1 MVPVVPVVPEDEI
14 PLRRARDGARP
25 MTPPSRPGSG
35 PSLLQKTDL
44 IKRKLGLSGNVPA
57 VATTAAQQLG
67 VDATAKTTAAVI
79 NECYQQILSAEAIPQ
94 PGEGAPRQL
103 ASTSPRL
110 RRDRGVS
117 RESEAPEVS
126 LGGHTLTLERIQIR
140 RDSSSSPASEA
151 ISAQMR
157 YLQASEKS
165 ISEDL
170 ESSLESPPA
179 SSAPKTGL
187 DAEQSRF
194 MYMLRV

>member
-1 MVPVVPVVPEDEI
+1 M
-14 PLRRARDGARP
+14 
-25 MTPPSRPGSG
+25 
-35 PSLLQKTDL
+35 
-44 IKRKLGLSGNVPA
+44 PA

-67 VDATAKTTAAVI
+67 IDATAKTTAALI

-94 PGEGAPRQL
+94 LGESAPRQP
-103 ASTSPRL
+103 ASTPPRL

-117 RESEAPEVS
+117 GETEASPIHGQAPEASPIHGKAPEAS
-126 LGGHTLTLERIQIR
+126 LGAGHTLALERIKLR

-151 ISAQMR
+151 ISAQMK

-170 ESSLESPPA
+170 DSSLESPPA

>member
-1 MVPVVPVVPEDEI
+1 VVPVVPEDEI
-14 PLRRARDGARP
+14 PLRSARDGARP
-25 MTPPSRPGSG
+25 MTPPSRSRSG

-57 VATTAAQQLG
+57 VATTVAQQLG

-79 NECYQQILSAEAIPQ
+79 NECYQQILSAKAIPQ
-94 PGEGAPRQL
+94 AGEGAPRQP
-103 ASTSPRL
+103 ASTSTRH

-117 RESEAPEVS
+117 EETEETEAPEVS
-126 LGGHTLTLERIQIR
+126 LGGHTLSLERIKLRQ
-140 RDSSSSPASEA
+140 DSSSSPASEA

>member
-1 MVPVVPVVPEDEI
+1 
-14 PLRRARDGARP
+14 
-25 MTPPSRPGSG
+25 
-35 PSLLQKTDL
+35 
-44 IKRKLGLSGNVPA
+44 VPA

-79 NECYQQILSAEAIPQ
+79 NECYQQILSAKAIPQ
-94 PGEGAPRQL
+94 AGEGAPRQP
-103 ASTSPRL
+103 ASTSTRH

-117 RESEAPEVS
+117 EETEETEAPEVS
-126 LGGHTLTLERIQIR
+126 LGGHTLSLERIKLRQ
-140 RDSSSSPASEA
+140 DSSSSPASEA